1 MARFAWENADGVHAV
16 LSSRHVAVMHI
27 LTPTS
32 SQQLGLV
39 TRAQLREAGLHR
51 NLIRRMVARG
61 DLTQL
66 HSNVFALPGSVDSPH
81 RRVLACVLETGLDAV
96 ASHSTAAWVWG
107 ISGYTASPFHVVVS
121 RQSRHHQH
129 LDWYVHQFT
138 GLPEHHRRVLDS
150 VPVTSPA
157 LTLLHLAQIVSLRRL
172 EIAVDRAWNLRLISG
187 RDLERLDDE
196 LAIQGRNGIRN
207 LRAVSSERGTGWV
220 PPESG
225 LESRFM
231 QLMGGG
237 FGFKRQVPI
246 EGETWS
252 ARVDFLHEASSVV
265 VEIQSERYHTAL
277 TDRRA
282 DAIRR
287 GRLEEAGYTVIE
299 VWDTDLFTNPGAVI
313 EQVRNAIERAA

>member
-1 MARFAWENADGVHAV
+1 M
-16 LSSRHVAVMHI
+16 
-27 LTPTS
+27 
-32 SQQLGLV
+32 
-39 TRAQLREAGLHR
+39 
-51 NLIRRMVARG
+51 
-61 DLTQL
+61 
-66 HSNVFALPGSVDSPH
+66 
-81 RRVLACVLETGLDAV
+81 LD
-96 ASHSTAAWVWG
+96 
-107 ISGYTASPFHVVVS
+107 
-121 RQSRHHQH
+121 R
-129 LDWYVHQFT
+129 
-138 GLPEHHRRVLDS
+138 

-187 RDLERLDDE
+187 GDLKRLDDE

-207 LRAVSSERGTGWV
+207 LRAVSAERGPGWV
-220 PPESG
+220 PPASG

-231 QLMGGG
+231 QLMGNG
-237 FGFKRQVPI
+237 FGFERQVPI

-252 ARVDFLHEASSVV
+252 ARVDFLHEASRVV

-287 GRLEEAGYTVIE
+287 GRLEEAGYTVVE
-299 VWDTDLFTNPGAVI
+299 VWDTDLFTNPGGVI